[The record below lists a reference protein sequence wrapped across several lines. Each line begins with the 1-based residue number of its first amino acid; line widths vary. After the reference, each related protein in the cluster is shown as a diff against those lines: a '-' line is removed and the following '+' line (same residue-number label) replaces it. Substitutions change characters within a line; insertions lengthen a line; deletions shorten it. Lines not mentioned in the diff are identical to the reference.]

1 MGVRGESGYHN
12 QHLNEFDCLE
22 YSKDEGGGWGS
33 RKKCYWEGEVKVIY

>member
-22 YSKDEGGGWGS
+22 YSKDEGGGGGGQE
-33 RKKCYWEGEVKVIY
+33 KNVIGREK